1 MMKNQFIS
9 RHMHRPHPRD
19 RGFSLIEVLIALL
32 VISFGLLGVAGMQAL
47 SISNTGVAGYRS
59 IAALQASSL
68 AAAMEA
74 NQGYWANSTQVTLG
88 TLTTVNNTTISGGNF
103 SGGVNCSTSSCN
115 PMQMASYDLQ
125 NWGATLASV
134 LPNGYGTVI
143 CTNQPNGIPIC
154 QIMIYW
160 VEKAYAQN
168 QSSTGVAANAGTTF
182 HLEMTVQP

>member
-1 MMKNQFIS
+1 MMNIS
-9 RHMHRPHPRD
+9 TDATIIRANKRQQ

-68 AAAMEA
+68 AAAMSA
-74 NQGYWANSTQVTLG
+74 NAGYWANNTQVSSG
-88 TLTTVNNTTISGGNF
+88 VLTTVTGTSVSGGNF
-103 SGGVNCSTSSCN
+103 PTGGTCATASCT
-115 PMQMASYDLQ
+115 PPQMATYDLQ
-125 NWGATLASV
+125 QWGATLAAT
-134 LPNGYGTVI
+134 LPNGYGTII
-143 CTNQPNGIPIC
+143 CTNPANGIPIC

-160 VEKAYAQN
+160 VEKSYAQN
-168 QSSTGVAANAGTTF
+168 QSSSVAANAGTTY